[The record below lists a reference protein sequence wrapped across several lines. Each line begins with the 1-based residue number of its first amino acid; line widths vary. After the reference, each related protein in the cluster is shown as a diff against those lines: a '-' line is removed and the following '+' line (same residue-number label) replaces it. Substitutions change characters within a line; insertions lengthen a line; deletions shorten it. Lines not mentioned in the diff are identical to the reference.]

1 MELGQSLA
9 VPFLLF
15 NIYYKF
21 IKGKLMA
28 VPRTKYSMEAVI
40 RYDGRLVDVLD
51 RIRAIRLV
59 LMVHIEQD
67 LGPDKE
73 LITIKVMTPHPA
85 RETYHAIR
93 QTCLGEIETLT
104 DMQLKETTLTKLF

>member
-1 MELGQSLA
+1 
-9 VPFLLF
+9 
-15 NIYYKF
+15 
-21 IKGKLMA
+21 MA
-28 VPRTKYSMEAVI
+28 VDRHKYSMQAII

-73 LITIKVMTPHPA
+73 LITIKVMTPYPA
-85 RETYHAIR
+85 RETFHAIR
-93 QTCLGEIETLT
+93 RLSLGHIETLK
-104 DMQLKETTLTKLF
+104 DMTLRETTLTKLF

>member
-1 MELGQSLA
+1 
-9 VPFLLF
+9 
-15 NIYYKF
+15 
-21 IKGKLMA
+21 MA
-28 VPRTKYSMEAVI
+28 VERHKYSMQAII

-73 LITIKVMTPHPA
+73 LVTIKVMTAYPP

-93 QTCLGEIETLT
+93 KMGLGKIETLK
-104 DMQLKETTLTKLF
+104 DMTLQESTLTKLF

>member
-1 MELGQSLA
+1 
-9 VPFLLF
+9 
-15 NIYYKF
+15 
-21 IKGKLMA
+21 MA
-28 VPRTKYSMEAVI
+28 VERSKYSMQSNI

-73 LITIKVMTPHPA
+73 LITIKVMTPYPP
-85 RETYHAIR
+85 RDTFNAIR
-93 QTCLGEIETLT
+93 RICLGKIETLK
-104 DMQLKETTLTKLF
+104 DMQLLESTLTKLF

>member
-1 MELGQSLA
+1 
-9 VPFLLF
+9 
-15 NIYYKF
+15 
-21 IKGKLMA
+21 MA
-28 VPRTKYSMEAVI
+28 VDRHKYSMDVII
-40 RYDGRLVDVLD
+40 RYDGRLIDVLD

-73 LITIKVMTPHPA
+73 RINIKIMTPYPA

-93 QTCLGEIETLT
+93 KLALGKIEELHE
-104 DMQLKETTLTKLF
+104 MSLQESTLTKLF